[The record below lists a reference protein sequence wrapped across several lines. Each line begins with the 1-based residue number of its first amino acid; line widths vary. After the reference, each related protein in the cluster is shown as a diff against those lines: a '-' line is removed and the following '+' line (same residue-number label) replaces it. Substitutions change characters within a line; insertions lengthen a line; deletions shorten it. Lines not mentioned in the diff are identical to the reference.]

1 MREITL
7 SSSNVFHIRTR
18 RLTTGFKGNLFITC
32 PSVVTE
38 VAVILPSSQVTAGD
52 CRDVPALRYLKMLSV
67 LRCLTPG
74 IEAKL

>member
-52 CRDVPALRYLKMLSV
+52 CRDVPALSV